1 MLHAPCFM
9 IITMD
14 QTTNFN
20 TQQASPIK
28 PKKHWY
34 RRWWG
39 MVLILFLLYFL
50 VMTALLFLSPEET
63 SDLNISS
70 ANSFTGQNK
79 VKEEELYLHSENDP
93 VFGNPEAKVR
103 IVEFGDFQCPY
114 CQQSFPIVREILGRY
129 SNKIYFIYRDFP
141 VSDVHDDAQKAAEA
155 GQCANLQGKFWPLH
169 DKIFINQENITVLDL
184 KRYALELGIERPA
197 FDDCL
202 DSGQFASEVSEDYL
216 DGIDLGVVGTPT
228 FFINGYRISG
238 SIPEEIFIQLIEA
251 ALRE

>member
-1 MLHAPCFM
+1 
-9 IITMD
+9 MD

-20 TQQASPIK
+20 TQPIGPIK
-28 PKKHWY
+28 PKRRWY

-39 MVLILFLLYFL
+39 IVLILFLIYFL
-50 VMTALLFLSPEET
+50 AMTAVLLLSPGET
-63 SDLNISS
+63 SDLNVSS
-70 ANSFTGQNK
+70 GNGFTGQNQ

-93 VFGNPEAKVR
+93 VFGNPGAKVK

-114 CQQSFPIVREILGRY
+114 CRQSFPIVREMLERY
-129 SNKIYFIYRDFP
+129 GNKIYFIYRDFP

-155 GQCANLQGKFWPLH
+155 GQCANLQGKFWPFH
-169 DKIFINQENITVLDL
+169 DKVFINQENIAVLDL
-184 KRYALELGIERPA
+184 KRYALELGIERKA

-202 DSGQFASEVSEDYL
+202 DSGRFAEEVSEDYL
-216 DGIDLGVVGTPT
+216 DGINLGVVGTPT